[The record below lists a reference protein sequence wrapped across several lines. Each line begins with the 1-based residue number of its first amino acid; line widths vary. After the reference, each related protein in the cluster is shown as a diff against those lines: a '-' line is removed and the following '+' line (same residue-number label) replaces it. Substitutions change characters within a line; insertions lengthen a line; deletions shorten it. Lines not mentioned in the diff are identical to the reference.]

1 MKRLSAII
9 GNHPVLALVFTTVF
23 SVFLS
28 FLSVE
33 FFRRFPSRVSLKL
46 GLVLFAI
53 FSIAGLLVPLIAVGF
68 AIFSSFQKR
77 SRAQMFKV
85 IFVAY
90 LGSILIFAGEYY
102 VIVGVDDY
110 NDARMQINHYEAE
123 ATSVGAHLSEK
134 VKPYKSQKAFTGF
147 ESHLWSTFEDDHYD
161 AVALYTN
168 YPQGLKPA
176 VENAKNNL
184 RFLPENRLLVFANC
198 LHYSV
203 ITMTTV
209 GFGDISPQV
218 WLARFYTDIEALT
231 GTALFIVA
239 LGMVFGNWWEPSIPQ
254 KP

>member
-1 MKRLSAII
+1 M
-9 GNHPVLALVFTTVF
+9 F
-23 SVFLS
+23 SVVLS

-33 FFRRFPSRVSLKL
+33 FFRRSPNPDSLAT

-53 FSIAGLLVPLIAVGF
+53 FFIAGLLLPLIAVGF

-77 SRAQMFKV
+77 SRAQMLKV
-85 IFVAY
+85 ILVAY

-102 VIVGVDDY
+102 VIVAVDDY
-110 NDARMQINHYEAE
+110 NDARMQIIHYEAE
-123 ATSVGAHLSEK
+123 ATSIAAHLSERI
-134 VKPYKSQKAFTGF
+134 KPYKSQKAFTGF
-147 ESHLWSTFEDDHYD
+147 ESHLWSTFEDDYYD
-161 AVALYTN
+161 VVALYTN

-176 VENAKNNL
+176 LEKARNNL
-184 RFLPENRLLVFANC
+184 QFLPGNRLLVFANC

-239 LGMVFGNWWEPSIPQ
+239 LGMVFGNWWEHSTPQ
-254 KP
+254 RS